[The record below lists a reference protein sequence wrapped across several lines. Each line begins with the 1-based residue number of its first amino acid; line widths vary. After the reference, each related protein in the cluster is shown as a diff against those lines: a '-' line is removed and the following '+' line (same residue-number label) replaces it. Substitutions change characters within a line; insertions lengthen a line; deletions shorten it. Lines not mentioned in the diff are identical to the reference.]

1 MNNLVGKNLYSL
13 QGRAYGDAT
22 VIAPLLDDIAA
33 QAEEADRTR
42 SISTDLIKAIKRNDI
57 MRFSASPELS
67 GVNGSYVATANELR
81 AIAPRC
87 TSTAWVVWNHLVLF
101 HHFCALFGPKH
112 MDFLGEI
119 TGKREWVCQGAGA
132 GTNVA
137 GTFDDGQVTLNGVTS
152 FVSGCRYADWTGL
165 TFNAVE
171 GSPDFAL
178 VRLDDP
184 KVRIDPTWNA
194 MSVRASSTDHVYFEG
209 PVISASHVV
218 PWPIKDRVCYRNPD
232 HPVIHPRYR
241 EDWGVTSVMWLGAM
255 ATGLAEASLNEMSD
269 GIQERIA
276 IFGTKMVERPTIHVN
291 IGKARA
297 LISAATDTVY
307 AALQETDARIAAN
320 VPPTEGD
327 YFRQASAGMQAINLC
342 GDAMK
347 LILLI
352 LGGNGLREGT
362 NFERRYRD
370 LQAMPLHILAHID
383 RITEQH
389 GRLALGLETQNP
401 F

>member
-1 MNNLVGKNLYSL
+1 MFGESLYSPN
-13 QGRAYGDAT
+13 GRAYSDAI
-22 VIAPLLDDIAA
+22 VVAPLLDDIAA

-42 SISTDLIKAIKRNDI
+42 SISADLIKAIKRNDI

-67 GVNGSYVATANELR
+67 GANGSYVATANELR
-81 AIAPRC
+81 AIAPQC

-101 HHFCALFGPKH
+101 HHFSALFGPKH
-112 MDFLGEI
+112 MDFLGEL
-119 TGKREWVCQGAGA
+119 TSKREWVCQGAGA

-137 GTFDDGQVTLNGVTS
+137 GAYDEGQVTINGVTS
-152 FVSGCRYADWTGL
+152 FASGCRYADWTGF
-165 TFNAVE
+165 TFNAEE
-171 GSPDFAL
+171 GSPDFAI
-178 VRLDDP
+178 VRLNDP
-184 KVRIDPTWNA
+184 NVRIDPTWNA
-194 MSVRASSTDHVYFEG
+194 MGVRASATDHVYFEG
-209 PVISASHVV
+209 PVISASNVV
-218 PWPIKDRVCYRNPD
+218 PWRIKDRTFYRDPEY
-232 HPVIHPRYR
+232 PVIHPRYR
-241 EDWGVTSVMWLGAM
+241 EDWAVTSVMWLGAM
-255 ATGLAEASLNEMSD
+255 ASGVAETSLNEMTE
-269 GIQERIA
+269 GIKDRVA
-276 IFGTKMVERPTIHVN
+276 IFGTKVADRPTVHVN

-327 YFRQASAGMQAINLC
+327 YFRQASAGMQAIHLC
-342 GDAMK
+342 DQAMK
-347 LILLI
+347 IILLV